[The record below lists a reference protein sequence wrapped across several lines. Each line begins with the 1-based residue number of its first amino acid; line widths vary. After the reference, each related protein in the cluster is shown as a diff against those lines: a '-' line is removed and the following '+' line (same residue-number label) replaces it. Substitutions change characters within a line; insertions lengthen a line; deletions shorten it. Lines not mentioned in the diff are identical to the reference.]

1 VLPPRHFA
9 LARSSSPPILRTM
22 PRWQAFLRTLRCL
35 LRWHPAGVVAAKP
48 SRPWRARCSSSQP
61 LPPPAARRPAGSRS
75 TPAFSVD
82 RRARVA
88 VGRIVSTLK
97 TTPPD
102 GDASERSQAC
112 SLPPSAVTWVSEPLE
127 RKKRKRESNR
137 LLSSLSRRTRAVVC
151 RAPLTTNQTLLHT
164 APQSL
169 THVTHTSHT
178 RHESG
183 TLPPKCAATQ
193 TAHTAAADNRN
204 GNNTLLHEGKPR
216 TRL

>member
-1 VLPPRHFA
+1 MLPPRHFA

-22 PRWQAFLRTLRCL
+22 PRWQAFLRMLRCL

-88 VGRIVSTLK
+88 VGRIVSSLNTQDHA
-97 TTPPD
+97 TRRVRA
-102 GDASERSQAC
+102 GSQAC

-127 RKKRKRESNR
+127 KSENAN
-137 LLSSLSRRTRAVVC
+137 LSDYSLLSRRTRAVVC
-151 RAPLTTNQTLLHT
+151 RAPLTTNQSCTLHHSH
-164 APQSL
+164 SL
-169 THVTHTSHT
+169 TSLTPHT
-178 RHESG
+178 RGAREWDS
-183 TLPPKCAATQ
+183 PAEVCR
-193 TAHTAAADNRN
+193 HTDCSHCRRRQPQRQQHAF
-204 GNNTLLHEGKPR
+204 T
-216 TRL
+216 

>member
-82 RRARVA
+82 RRARIA

-102 GDASERSQAC
+102 ASERGAW
-112 SLPPSAVTWVSEPLE
+112 SLLPATERCDMGIRTS
-127 RKKRKRESNR
+127 RKKRKRESIR
-137 LLSSLSRRTRAVVC
+137 SLSSLSRRTRAVVC
-151 RAPLTTNQTLLHT
+151 RAPLTTNQSCTLHHSH
-164 APQSL
+164 SL
-169 THVTHTSHT
+169 TSLTPHT
-178 RHESG
+178 RGAREWDS
-183 TLPPKCAATQ
+183 PAEVCR
-193 TAHTAAADNRN
+193 HTDCSHCRRRQPQRQQHAF
-204 GNNTLLHEGKPR
+204 T
-216 TRL
+216 